1 MYRMKA
7 VRFHEYGGPEVL
19 RYEDVDRLRPAAG
32 RVLVRVAATS
42 FNPVDAA
49 IRSGFLQQ
57 VFPVALPHTPGIDV
71 AGTVAEVGEDV
82 AGWSVGDAVVGFLP
96 MTEDGASAEY
106 VLAPAEVL
114 TEAPTG
120 IPLRDAAALPSGSL
134 TAWQALF
141 EQADLKAGQR
151 VLVNGAGGGVGGY
164 AIQLAKRAGAT
175 VIATAS
181 PRSKDTV
188 EAFGA
193 DRIVDY
199 TATAV
204 TEAVP
209 EPVDVVLNLVAAPE
223 PDLAGLTDLVS
234 DGGVLVSTT
243 SPAPDDPGRGVRAV
257 RLFVRSDA
265 GQLTTIVEWVD
276 SGELRVDV
284 SERFPLS
291 ELARVHELGAAGK
304 FRGKV
309 ILTPD
314 T

>member
-1 MYRMKA
+1 MKA
-7 VRFHEYGGPEVL
+7 VRFHEFGGPEVL
-19 RYEDVDRLRPAAG
+19 RYEDVDRPHPAAG
-32 RVLVRVAATS
+32 QVLVRVAATS
-42 FNPVDAA
+42 FNQVDAA

-57 VFPVALPHTPGIDV
+57 VFPVALPHIPGIDV
-71 AGTVAEVGEDV
+71 AGTVAEIGEGV

-96 MTEDGASAEY
+96 TTEDGASAEF
-106 VLAPAEVL
+106 VLAPGEVL
-114 TEAPTG
+114 TGAPTS
-120 IPLRDAAALPSGSL
+120 IPLVDAAALPSTSL
-134 TAWQALF
+134 SAWQALF

-164 AIQLAKRAGAT
+164 ALQLAKQAGAT

-181 PRSKDTV
+181 PRSRDAV

-204 TEAVP
+204 TEAIS
-209 EPVDVVLNLVAAPE
+209 EPVDVVLNLVMAPE
-223 PDLAGLTDLVS
+223 SNLAGLTDLVS

-243 SPAPDDPGRGVRAV
+243 SPAPDDPGRDVRTV

-265 GQLTTIVEWVD
+265 GQLATIVELVD

-284 SERFPLS
+284 SKRFPLS
-291 ELARVHELGAAGK
+291 DIARVHELGAAGK

-314 T
+314 A

>member
-1 MYRMKA
+1 MKA

-19 RYEDVDRLRPAAG
+19 RYEDVDRPHPAAG
-32 RVLVRVAATS
+32 QVLVRVAATS
-42 FNPVDAA
+42 FNQVDAG

-57 VFPVALPHTPGIDV
+57 VFPVALPHIPGIDV
-71 AGTVAEVGEDV
+71 AGTLAEIGEGV
-82 AGWSVGDAVVGFLP
+82 AGWSVGEAVVGFLP
-96 MTEDGASAEY
+96 MTEDGASAEF
-106 VLAPAEVL
+106 VLAPAELL
-114 TEAPTG
+114 TGAPSS
-120 IPLRDAAALPSGSL
+120 IPLVDAAALPSTSL
-134 TAWQALF
+134 SAWQALF

-164 AIQLAKRAGAT
+164 ALQLAKQAGAT

-181 PRSKDTV
+181 LRSREAV
-188 EAFGA
+188 EALGA

-204 TEAVP
+204 TEAIS
-209 EPVDVVLNLVAAPE
+209 EPVEVVLNLVNAPE
-223 PDLAGLTDLVS
+223 SDLAGLTDLVC

-243 SPAPDDPGRGVRAV
+243 SPVRDDPGRDVRSV

-265 GQLTTIVEWVD
+265 GQLATIVELVD
-276 SGELRVDV
+276 SGELKVDV

-291 ELARVHELGAAGK
+291 EIARVHELGEAGK

-314 T
+314 A

>member
-1 MYRMKA
+1 MKA
-7 VRFHEYGGPEVL
+7 VRFHEFGGPEVL
-19 RYEDVDRLRPAAG
+19 RYEDVDRPRPAAAQ
-32 RVLVRVAATS
+32 VLIRVAATS

-71 AGTVAEVGEDV
+71 AGTLAEIGEGI
-82 AGWSVGDAVVGFLP
+82 AGWSVGEAVVGFLP
-96 MTEDGASAEY
+96 MTEDGASAEF
-106 VLAPAEVL
+106 VLAPAELL
-114 TEAPTG
+114 TGAPTS
-120 IPLRDAAALPSGSL
+120 IPLFDAAALASASL
-134 TAWQALF
+134 SAWQALF

-164 AIQLAKRAGAT
+164 ALQLAKQAGAT

-204 TEAVP
+204 TEAIS
-209 EPVDVVLNLVAAPE
+209 EPVEVVLNLVNAPE
-223 PDLAGLTDLVS
+223 SDLAGLTDLVS

-243 SPAPDDPGRGVRAV
+243 TPVRDDPGRDVRSV

-265 GQLTTIVEWVD
+265 GQLATIVERVD

-284 SERFPLS
+284 SERFPHS
-291 ELARVHELGAAGK
+291 EIARVHELGEAGK

-314 T
+314 A

>member
-1 MYRMKA
+1 MKA

-19 RYEDVDRLRPAAG
+19 RYEDVDRPRPAAAQ
-32 RVLVRVAATS
+32 VLIRVAATS

-71 AGTVAEVGEDV
+71 AGTLAEIGEGV
-82 AGWSVGDAVVGFLP
+82 AGWSVGEAVVGFLP
-96 MTEDGASAEY
+96 MTEDGASAEF
-106 VLAPAEVL
+106 VLAPAELL
-114 TEAPTG
+114 TGAPTS
-120 IPLRDAAALPSGSL
+120 IPLVDAAALPSASL
-134 TAWQALF
+134 SAWQALF

-164 AIQLAKRAGAT
+164 ALQLAKQAGAT

-181 PRSKDTV
+181 PRSRDAV
-188 EAFGA
+188 EALGA

-204 TEAVP
+204 TEAIS
-209 EPVDVVLNLVAAPE
+209 EPVEVVLNLVNAPE
-223 PDLAGLTDLVS
+223 SDLAGLTDLVS

-243 SPAPDDPGRGVRAV
+243 SPVRDDPGRDVQSV

-265 GQLTTIVEWVD
+265 GQLATIVERVD

-291 ELARVHELGAAGK
+291 EIARVHELGEAGK

-314 T
+314 A

>member
-1 MYRMKA
+1 MKA

-19 RYEDVDRLRPAAG
+19 RYEDVDRPRPAAAQ
-32 RVLVRVAATS
+32 VLIRVAATS

-71 AGTVAEVGEDV
+71 AGTLAEIGEGV
-82 AGWSVGDAVVGFLP
+82 AGWSVGEGVVGFLP
-96 MTEDGASAEY
+96 MTEDGASAEF
-106 VLAPAEVL
+106 VLAPAELL
-114 TEAPTG
+114 TGAPSS
-120 IPLRDAAALPSGSL
+120 IPLVDAAALPSTSL
-134 TAWQALF
+134 SAWQALF

-164 AIQLAKRAGAT
+164 ALQLAKQAGAT

-181 PRSKDTV
+181 PRSREAV
-188 EAFGA
+188 EALGA

-204 TEAVP
+204 TEAIS
-209 EPVDVVLNLVAAPE
+209 EPVEVVLNLVNAPE
-223 PDLAGLTDLVS
+223 SDLAGLTDLVC

-243 SPAPDDPGRGVRAV
+243 SPVRDDPGRDVRSV

-265 GQLTTIVEWVD
+265 GQLATIVERVD

-291 ELARVHELGAAGK
+291 EIARVHELGEAGK

-314 T
+314 A

>member
-1 MYRMKA
+1 MKA

-19 RYEDVDRLRPAAG
+19 RYEDVDRPRPAAAQ
-32 RVLVRVAATS
+32 VLIRVAATS

-71 AGTVAEVGEDV
+71 AGTLADLGEGV
-82 AGWSVGDAVVGFLP
+82 AGWSVGEAVVGFLP
-96 MTEDGASAEY
+96 MTEDGASAEF
-106 VLAPAEVL
+106 VLAPAELL
-114 TEAPTG
+114 TASPTS
-120 IPLRDAAALPSGSL
+120 IPLFDAAALPSASL
-134 TAWQALF
+134 SAWQALF

-164 AIQLAKRAGAT
+164 ALQLAKQAGAT

-181 PRSKDTV
+181 PRSRDAV
-188 EAFGA
+188 EALGA

-204 TEAVP
+204 TEAIS
-209 EPVDVVLNLVAAPE
+209 EPVEVVLNLVNAPE
-223 PDLAGLTDLVS
+223 SDLAGLTDLVS

-243 SPAPDDPGRGVRAV
+243 SPVRDDPGRDVRSV

-265 GQLTTIVEWVD
+265 GQLATIVERVD

-291 ELARVHELGAAGK
+291 EIARVHELGEAGK

-314 T
+314 A

>member
-1 MYRMKA
+1 MKA
-7 VRFHEYGGPEVL
+7 VRFHEFGGPEVL
-19 RYEDVDRLRPAAG
+19 RYEDVDRPRPAA
-32 RVLVRVAATS
+32 RQVLIRVAATS
-42 FNPVDAA
+42 FNPVDTAM
-49 IRSGFLQQ
+49 RSGFLQQ

-71 AGTVAEVGEDV
+71 AEAL
-82 AGWSVGDAVVGFLP
+82 VGFLP
-96 MTEDGASAEY
+96 MTEDGASAEF
-106 VLAPAEVL
+106 VLAPAELL
-114 TEAPTG
+114 TGAPSG
-120 IPLRDAAALPSGSL
+120 IPLVDAAALPSASL
-134 TAWQALF
+134 SAWQALF

-164 AIQLAKRAGAT
+164 ALQLAKQAGAT
-175 VIATAS
+175 VIATTS
-181 PRSKDTV
+181 PRSRDAV
-188 EAFGA
+188 EALGA

-204 TEAVP
+204 TEAIS
-209 EPVDVVLNLVAAPE
+209 EPAEVVLNLVNAPE
-223 PDLAGLTDLVS
+223 SDLAGLTDLVS

-265 GQLTTIVEWVD
+265 GQLATIVERVD

-291 ELARVHELGAAGK
+291 EIARVHELGEAGK

-314 T
+314 A

>member
-1 MYRMKA
+1 M
-7 VRFHEYGGPEVL
+7 
-19 RYEDVDRLRPAAG
+19 
-32 RVLVRVAATS
+32 
-42 FNPVDAA
+42 
-49 IRSGFLQQ
+49 RSGFLQQ

-71 AGTVAEVGEDV
+71 AGTLAEIGEGV
-82 AGWSVGDAVVGFLP
+82 AGWSVGEAVVGFLP
-96 MTEDGASAEY
+96 MTEDGASAEF
-106 VLAPAEVL
+106 VLAPAELL
-114 TEAPTG
+114 TGAPTS
-120 IPLRDAAALPSGSL
+120 IPLVDAAALPSASL
-134 TAWQALF
+134 SAWQALF

-164 AIQLAKRAGAT
+164 ALQLAKQAGAT

-181 PRSKDTV
+181 PRSRDAV
-188 EAFGA
+188 EALGA

-204 TEAVP
+204 TEAIS
-209 EPVDVVLNLVAAPE
+209 EPVEVVLNLVNAPE
-223 PDLAGLTDLVS
+223 SDLAGLTDLVS

-243 SPAPDDPGRGVRAV
+243 SPVRDDPGRDVRSV

-265 GQLTTIVEWVD
+265 GQLATIVERVD

-291 ELARVHELGAAGK
+291 EIARVHELGEAGK

-314 T
+314 A

>member
-1 MYRMKA
+1 MKA
-7 VRFHEYGGPEVL
+7 VRFHEFGGPEVL
-19 RYEDVDRLRPAAG
+19 RYEDVDRPRPAAAQ
-32 RVLVRVAATS
+32 VLIRVAATS

-71 AGTVAEVGEDV
+71 AGTLAEIGEGV
-82 AGWSVGDAVVGFLP
+82 AGWSVGEAVVGFLP
-96 MTEDGASAEY
+96 MTEDGASAEF
-106 VLAPAEVL
+106 VLAPAELL
-114 TEAPTG
+114 TGAPTS
-120 IPLRDAAALPSGSL
+120 IPLVDAAALPSASL
-134 TAWQALF
+134 SAWQALF

-164 AIQLAKRAGAT
+164 ALQLAKQAGAT

-181 PRSKDTV
+181 PRSREAV
-188 EAFGA
+188 EALGA

-204 TEAVP
+204 TEAIS
-209 EPVDVVLNLVAAPE
+209 EPVEVVLNLVNAPE
-223 PDLAGLTDLVS
+223 SDLAGLTDLVS

-243 SPAPDDPGRGVRAV
+243 SPVRDDPGRDVRSV

-265 GQLTTIVEWVD
+265 GQLATIVERVD

-291 ELARVHELGAAGK
+291 EIARVHELGEAGK

-314 T
+314 A

>member
-1 MYRMKA
+1 MKA
-7 VRFHEYGGPEVL
+7 VRFHEFGGPEVL
-19 RYEDVDRLRPAAG
+19 RYEDVDRPRPAAAQ
-32 RVLVRVAATS
+32 VLIRVAATS

-71 AGTVAEVGEDV
+71 AGTLAEIGEGV
-82 AGWSVGDAVVGFLP
+82 AGWSVGEAVVGFLP
-96 MTEDGASAEY
+96 MTEDGASAEF
-106 VLAPAEVL
+106 VLAPAELL
-114 TEAPTG
+114 TGAPTS
-120 IPLRDAAALPSGSL
+120 IPLGDAAALPSASL
-134 TAWQALF
+134 SAWQALF

-164 AIQLAKRAGAT
+164 ALQLAKQAGAT

-181 PRSKDTV
+181 PRSRDAV
-188 EAFGA
+188 EALGA

-204 TEAVP
+204 TEAIS
-209 EPVDVVLNLVAAPE
+209 EPVEVVLNLVNAPE
-223 PDLAGLTDLVS
+223 SDLAGLTDLVS

-265 GQLTTIVEWVD
+265 GQLATIVERVD

-291 ELARVHELGAAGK
+291 EIARVHELGEAGK

-314 T
+314 A

>member
-1 MYRMKA
+1 MKA
-7 VRFHEYGGPEVL
+7 VRFHEFGGPEVL
-19 RYEDVDRLRPAAG
+19 RYEDVDRPRPAAAQ
-32 RVLVRVAATS
+32 VLIRVAATS

-71 AGTVAEVGEDV
+71 AGTLAEIGEGV
-82 AGWSVGDAVVGFLP
+82 AGWSVGEAVVGFLP
-96 MTEDGASAEY
+96 MTEDGASAEF
-106 VLAPAEVL
+106 VPAPAEVL
-114 TEAPTG
+114 TAAPSG
-120 IPLRDAAALPSGSL
+120 IPLVDAAALPSASL

-164 AIQLAKRAGAT
+164 AVQLAKRAGAT

-181 PRSKDTV
+181 PRSRDTV

-204 TEAVP
+204 TEAIS
-209 EPVDVVLNLVAAPE
+209 EPVEVVLNLVNAPE
-223 PDLAGLTDLVS
+223 SDLAGLTDLVS

-243 SPAPDDPGRGVRAV
+243 SPVRDDPGRDVRSV

-265 GQLTTIVEWVD
+265 GQLATIVERVD

-291 ELARVHELGAAGK
+291 EIARVHELGEAGK

-314 T
+314 A

>member
-1 MYRMKA
+1 MKA

-19 RYEDVDRLRPAAG
+19 RYEDVDRPRPAAAQ
-32 RVLVRVAATS
+32 VLIRVAATS

-71 AGTVAEVGEDV
+71 AGTLAEIGEGV
-82 AGWSVGDAVVGFLP
+82 AGWSVGEAVVGFLP
-96 MTEDGASAEY
+96 MTEDGASAEF
-106 VLAPAEVL
+106 VLAPAELL
-114 TEAPTG
+114 TGAPTS
-120 IPLRDAAALPSGSL
+120 IPLVDAAALPSASL
-134 TAWQALF
+134 SAWQALF

-164 AIQLAKRAGAT
+164 ALQLAKQAGAT

-181 PRSKDTV
+181 LRSREAV
-188 EAFGA
+188 EALGA

-204 TEAVP
+204 TEAIS
-209 EPVDVVLNLVAAPE
+209 EPVEVVLNLVNAPE
-223 PDLAGLTDLVS
+223 SDLAGLTDLVS

-243 SPAPDDPGRGVRAV
+243 SPVRDDPGRDVRSV

-265 GQLTTIVEWVD
+265 GQLATIVERVD

-291 ELARVHELGAAGK
+291 EIARVHELGEAGK

-314 T
+314 A

>member
-1 MYRMKA
+1 MKA
-7 VRFHEYGGPEVL
+7 VRFHEFGGPEVL
-19 RYEDVDRLRPAAG
+19 RYEDVNQPRPAAG
-32 RVLVRVAATS
+32 QVLIRVAATS
-42 FNPVDAA
+42 FNPLDAG

-57 VFPVALPHTPGIDV
+57 VFPVALPHIPGIDV
-71 AGTVAEVGEDV
+71 AGTLAEIGEGV

-96 MTEDGASAEY
+96 MTEDGASAEF
-106 VLAPAEVL
+106 VLAPAELL
-114 TEAPTG
+114 TEAPTS
-120 IPLRDAAALPSGSL
+120 IPLVDAAALPSASL
-134 TAWQALF
+134 SAWQALF

-151 VLVNGAGGGVGGY
+151 VLVNGAGGGVGGF
-164 AIQLAKRAGAT
+164 AIQLAKQAGAT

-181 PRSKDTV
+181 LRSREAV
-188 EAFGA
+188 EALGA

-204 TEAVP
+204 TEAIS
-209 EPVDVVLNLVAAPE
+209 EPVEVVLNLVNAPE
-223 PDLAGLTDLVS
+223 SDLAGLTDLVC

-243 SPAPDDPGRGVRAV
+243 SPVRDDPGRDVRSV

-265 GQLTTIVEWVD
+265 GQLAAIVERVD

-291 ELARVHELGAAGK
+291 EIARVHELGEAGK

-309 ILTPD
+309 VLTPD
-314 T
+314 A

>member
-1 MYRMKA
+1 MKA

-19 RYEDVDRLRPAAG
+19 RYEDVDRPHPAAG
-32 RVLVRVAATS
+32 QVLVRVAATS
-42 FNPVDAA
+42 FNQVDAG

-57 VFPVALPHTPGIDV
+57 VFPVALPHIPGIDV
-71 AGTVAEVGEDV
+71 AGTLAEIGEGV
-82 AGWSVGDAVVGFLP
+82 AGWSVGEGVVGFLP
-96 MTEDGASAEY
+96 MTEDGASAEF
-106 VLAPAEVL
+106 VLAPAELL
-114 TEAPTG
+114 TGAPSS
-120 IPLRDAAALPSGSL
+120 IPLVDAAALPSTSL
-134 TAWQALF
+134 SAWQALF

-164 AIQLAKRAGAT
+164 ALQLAKQAGAT

-181 PRSKDTV
+181 PRSREAV
-188 EAFGA
+188 EALGA

-204 TEAVP
+204 TEAIS
-209 EPVDVVLNLVAAPE
+209 EPVEVVLNLVNAPE
-223 PDLAGLTDLVS
+223 SDLAGLTDLVC

-243 SPAPDDPGRGVRAV
+243 SPVRDDPGRDVRSV

-265 GQLTTIVEWVD
+265 GQLATIVERVD

-291 ELARVHELGAAGK
+291 EIARVHELGEAGK

-314 T
+314 A

>member
-1 MYRMKA
+1 MKA
-7 VRFHEYGGPEVL
+7 VRFHEFGGPEAL
-19 RYEDVDRLRPAAG
+19 RYEDVDRPHPAATQ
-32 RVLVRVAATS
+32 VLIRVAATS

-71 AGTVAEVGEDV
+71 AGTLAEIGEGV
-82 AGWSVGDAVVGFLP
+82 AGWSVGEAVVGFLP
-96 MTEDGASAEY
+96 MTEDGASAEF
-106 VLAPAEVL
+106 VLAPAELL
-114 TEAPTG
+114 TGAPTS
-120 IPLRDAAALPSGSL
+120 IPLFDAAALPSASL
-134 TAWQALF
+134 SAWQALF

-164 AIQLAKRAGAT
+164 ALQLAKQAGAT

-181 PRSKDTV
+181 PRSRDAV
-188 EAFGA
+188 EALGA

-204 TEAVP
+204 TEAIS
-209 EPVDVVLNLVAAPE
+209 EPVEVVLNLVNVPE
-223 PDLAGLTDLVS
+223 SDLASLTDLVS

-243 SPAPDDPGRGVRAV
+243 SPVRDDPGRDVRSV

-265 GQLTTIVEWVD
+265 GQLATIVERVD

-291 ELARVHELGAAGK
+291 EIARVHELGEAGK

-314 T
+314 A

>member
-1 MYRMKA
+1 MKA

-19 RYEDVDRLRPAAG
+19 RYEDVDRPRLAAG
-32 RVLVRVAATS
+32 QMLVRVAATS
-42 FNPVDAA
+42 FNQVDAS
-49 IRSGFLQQ
+49 IRSGLLQQ
-57 VFPVALPHTPGIDV
+57 VFPVALPHIPGFDV
-71 AGTVAEVGEDV
+71 AGTVAEIGEGV

-96 MTEDGASAEY
+96 MTEDGASAEF

-114 TEAPTG
+114 TDAPTS
-120 IPLRDAAALPSGSL
+120 IPLVDAAALPSTSL

-164 AIQLAKRAGAT
+164 AVQLAKRAGAT

-181 PRSKDTV
+181 SRSKDTV
-188 EAFGA
+188 EAIGA

-204 TEAVP
+204 TEAIS
-209 EPVDVVLNLVAAPE
+209 EPVEVVLNLVNAPE
-223 PDLAGLTDLVS
+223 SDLAGLTDLVS

-243 SPAPDDPGRGVRAV
+243 SPVRDDPGRDVRSV

-265 GQLTTIVEWVD
+265 GQLATIVERVD

-291 ELARVHELGAAGK
+291 EIARVHELGEAGK

-314 T
+314 A

>member
-1 MYRMKA
+1 MKA
-7 VRFHEYGGPEVL
+7 VRFHEFGGPEVL
-19 RYEDVDRLRPAAG
+19 RYEDVDRPRPAAAQ
-32 RVLVRVAATS
+32 VLIRVAATS

-71 AGTVAEVGEDV
+71 AGTLAEIGEGV
-82 AGWSVGDAVVGFLP
+82 AGWSVGEAVVGFLP
-96 MTEDGASAEY
+96 MTEDGVSAEF
-106 VLAPAEVL
+106 VLAPAELL
-114 TEAPTG
+114 TGAPTS
-120 IPLRDAAALPSGSL
+120 IPLVDAAALPSASL
-134 TAWQALF
+134 SAWQALF

-164 AIQLAKRAGAT
+164 ALQLAKQAGAT

-188 EAFGA
+188 EALGA

-204 TEAVP
+204 TEAIS
-209 EPVDVVLNLVAAPE
+209 EPVEVVLNLVNAPE
-223 PDLAGLTDLVS
+223 SDLAGLSDLVS

-243 SPAPDDPGRGVRAV
+243 SPVRDDPGRDVRSV

-265 GQLTTIVEWVD
+265 GQLATIVERVD

-291 ELARVHELGAAGK
+291 EIARVHELGEAGK

-314 T
+314 A

>member
-1 MYRMKA
+1 MKA

-19 RYEDVDRLRPAAG
+19 RYEDVDRPRPAAAQ
-32 RVLVRVAATS
+32 VLIRVAATS

-71 AGTVAEVGEDV
+71 AGTIAEIGEGVAR
-82 AGWSVGDAVVGFLP
+82 WSVGEAVVGFLP
-96 MTEDGASAEY
+96 MTEDGASAEF

-114 TEAPTG
+114 TGAPTS
-120 IPLRDAAALPSGSL
+120 IPLVDAAALPSASL
-134 TAWQALF
+134 SAWQALL

-164 AIQLAKRAGAT
+164 ALQLAKQAGAT

-181 PRSKDTV
+181 PRSRDAV
-188 EAFGA
+188 EALGA
-193 DRIVDY
+193 DQIVDY

-204 TEAVP
+204 TEAIS
-209 EPVDVVLNLVAAPE
+209 EPVEVVLNLVNAPE
-223 PDLAGLTDLVS
+223 SDLAGLTDLVS

-243 SPAPDDPGRGVRAV
+243 SPVRDDPGRDVRSV

-265 GQLTTIVEWVD
+265 GQLATIVERVD

-284 SERFPLS
+284 SKRLALS
-291 ELARVHELGAAGK
+291 EIARVHELGEAGK

-314 T
+314 A

>member
-1 MYRMKA
+1 MKA

-19 RYEDVDRLRPAAG
+19 RYEDVDRPHPAAG
-32 RVLVRVAATS
+32 QVLVRVGATS
-42 FNPVDAA
+42 FNQVDAG

-57 VFPVALPHTPGIDV
+57 VFPVALPHIPGIDV
-71 AGTVAEVGEDV
+71 AGTLAEIGEGV
-82 AGWSVGDAVVGFLP
+82 AGWSVGEAVVGFLP
-96 MTEDGASAEY
+96 MTEDGASAEF
-106 VLAPAEVL
+106 VLAPAELL
-114 TEAPTG
+114 TGAPSS
-120 IPLRDAAALPSGSL
+120 IPLVDAAALPSASL
-134 TAWQALF
+134 SAWQALF

-164 AIQLAKRAGAT
+164 ALQLAKQAGAT

-181 PRSKDTV
+181 PRSRDAV
-188 EAFGA
+188 EALGA

-204 TEAVP
+204 TEAIS
-209 EPVDVVLNLVAAPE
+209 EPVEVVLNLVNAPE
-223 PDLAGLTDLVS
+223 SDLAGLTDLVC

-243 SPAPDDPGRGVRAV
+243 SPVRDDPGRDIRSV

-265 GQLTTIVEWVD
+265 GQLATIVELVD
-276 SGELRVDV
+276 SGELKVDV

-291 ELARVHELGAAGK
+291 EIARVHELGEAGK

>member
-1 MYRMKA
+1 MKA

-19 RYEDVDRLRPAAG
+19 RYEDVDRPRPAAAQE
-32 RVLVRVAATS
+32 LIRVAATS
-42 FNPVDAA
+42 FNPVDSTM
-49 IRSGFLQQ
+49 RSGFLQQ

-71 AGTVAEVGEDV
+71 AGTIAEIGEGVAR
-82 AGWSVGDAVVGFLP
+82 WSVGEAVVGFLP
-96 MTEDGASAEY
+96 MTEDGASAEF
-106 VLAPAEVL
+106 VLAPAELL
-114 TEAPTG
+114 TGAPTT
-120 IPLRDAAALPSGSL
+120 IPLVDAAALPSASL
-134 TAWQALF
+134 SAWQALF

-164 AIQLAKRAGAT
+164 ALQLAKQAGAT

-181 PRSKDTV
+181 PRSRDAV
-188 EAFGA
+188 EALGA
-193 DRIVDY
+193 DQIVDY

-204 TEAVP
+204 TEAIS
-209 EPVDVVLNLVAAPE
+209 EPVEVVLNLVNAPE
-223 PDLAGLTDLVS
+223 SDLAGLTDLVS

-243 SPAPDDPGRGVRAV
+243 SPVRDDPGRDVRSV

-265 GQLTTIVEWVD
+265 GQLATIVERVD

-284 SERFPLS
+284 SKRLPLS
-291 ELARVHELGAAGK
+291 EIARVHELGEAGK

-314 T
+314 A

>member
-1 MYRMKA
+1 MKA

-19 RYEDVDRLRPAAG
+19 RYEDVDRPRPAAG
-32 RVLVRVAATS
+32 QVLVRVAATS
-42 FNPVDAA
+42 FNQVDAG

-57 VFPVALPHTPGIDV
+57 VFPVALPHIPGIDV
-71 AGTVAEVGEDV
+71 AGTLAEIGEGV
-82 AGWSVGDAVVGFLP
+82 AGWSVGEGVVGFLP
-96 MTEDGASAEY
+96 MTEDGASAEF
-106 VLAPAEVL
+106 VLAPAELL
-114 TEAPTG
+114 TGAPSS
-120 IPLRDAAALPSGSL
+120 IPLVDAAALPSTSL
-134 TAWQALF
+134 SAWQALF

-164 AIQLAKRAGAT
+164 ALQLAKQAGAT

-181 PRSKDTV
+181 PRSREAV
-188 EAFGA
+188 EALGA

-204 TEAVP
+204 TEAIS
-209 EPVDVVLNLVAAPE
+209 EPVEVVLNLVNAPE
-223 PDLAGLTDLVS
+223 SDLAGLTDLVC

-243 SPAPDDPGRGVRAV
+243 SPVRDDPGRDIRSV

-265 GQLTTIVEWVD
+265 GQLATIVELVD
-276 SGELRVDV
+276 SGELKVDV

-291 ELARVHELGAAGK
+291 EIARVHELGEAGK

>member
-1 MYRMKA
+1 MKA

-19 RYEDVDRLRPAAG
+19 RYEDVDRPRPAAG
-32 RVLVRVAATS
+32 QVLIRVAATS

-49 IRSGFLQQ
+49 MRSGFLQQ

-71 AGTVAEVGEDV
+71 AGTLADLGEGV
-82 AGWSVGDAVVGFLP
+82 AGWSVGEAVVGFLP
-96 MTEDGASAEY
+96 MTEDGASAEF
-106 VLAPAEVL
+106 VLAPAELL
-114 TEAPTG
+114 TGAPTS
-120 IPLRDAAALPSGSL
+120 IPLVDAAALPSASL
-134 TAWQALF
+134 SAWQALF

-164 AIQLAKRAGAT
+164 ALQLAKQAGAT

-181 PRSKDTV
+181 PRSRDAV
-188 EAFGA
+188 EALGA

-204 TEAVP
+204 TEAIS
-209 EPVDVVLNLVAAPE
+209 EPVEVVLNLVNAPE
-223 PDLAGLTDLVS
+223 SDLAGLTDLVS

-243 SPAPDDPGRGVRAV
+243 SPVRDDPGRDVRSV

-265 GQLTTIVEWVD
+265 GQLATIVELVD

-291 ELARVHELGAAGK
+291 EIARVHELGEAGK

-314 T
+314 A

>member
-1 MYRMKA
+1 MKA

-19 RYEDVDRLRPAAG
+19 RYEDVDRPRPGAG
-32 RVLVRVAATS
+32 QLLVRVAATS

-49 IRSGFLQQ
+49 IRSGFLRQ

-71 AGTVAEVGEDV
+71 AGTVAGVGEGV

-96 MTEDGASAEY
+96 MTEDGASAEF

-114 TEAPTG
+114 TGAPTD
-120 IPLRDAAALPSGSL
+120 ISLRDAAALPSASL

-141 EQADLKAGQR
+141 ERADLEAGQR

-164 AIQLAKRAGAT
+164 AVQLAKRAGAT

-181 PRSKDTV
+181 SRSRDVV

-199 TATAV
+199 TTTAV
-204 TEAVP
+204 TDAVS

-223 PDLAGLTDLVS
+223 PDLAGLTSLVS
-234 DGGVLVSTT
+234 DGGVIVSTT
-243 SPAPDDPGRGVRAV
+243 SPVPDDPGRGVRAV

-265 GQLTTIVEWVD
+265 GQLTTIVEHVN

-291 ELARVHELGAAGK
+291 DIARVHELGAAGR

>member
-1 MYRMKA
+1 MKA

-19 RYEDVDRLRPAAG
+19 RYEDVERPRPAAG
-32 RVLVRVAATS
+32 QMLVRVAATS
-42 FNPVDAA
+42 FNQVDAS

-57 VFPVALPHTPGIDV
+57 VFPVALPHIPGFDV
-71 AGTVAEVGEDV
+71 AGTVAEIGEGV
-82 AGWSVGDAVVGFLP
+82 AGWSVGEAVVGFLP
-96 MTEDGASAEY
+96 MTEDGASAEF
-106 VLAPAEVL
+106 VLAPAGVL
-114 TEAPTG
+114 TAAPTS
-120 IPLRDAAALPSGSL
+120 IPLVDAAALPSTSL
-134 TAWQALF
+134 SAWQAIF
-141 EQADLKAGQR
+141 EQADLRAGQQ

-164 AIQLAKRAGAT
+164 AVQLAKQAGAT

-181 PRSKDTV
+181 PRSREAV

-193 DRIVDY
+193 DLIVDY

-204 TEAVP
+204 TEAIS
-209 EPVDVVLNLVAAPE
+209 EPVDVVLNLVNAPE
-223 PDLAGLTDLVS
+223 SDLAGLTDLVS

-243 SPAPDDPGRGVRAV
+243 SPIRDDPGRDVRSV

-265 GQLTTIVEWVD
+265 GQLATIVERVD

-284 SERFPLS
+284 SERFALS
-291 ELARVHELGAAGK
+291 EIARVHELGEAGK

-314 T
+314 A

>member
-1 MYRMKA
+1 MKA
-7 VRFHEYGGPEVL
+7 VRFHDYGGPEVL
-19 RYEDVDRLRPAAG
+19 RYEDVDRPRPAAG
-32 RVLVRVAATS
+32 QMLVRVAATS
-42 FNPVDAA
+42 FNQVDAS

-57 VFPVALPHTPGIDV
+57 VFPVALPHIPGIDV
-71 AGTVAEVGEDV
+71 AGTVAEIGEGV
-82 AGWSVGDAVVGFLP
+82 AGWSVGEAVVGFLP
-96 MTEDGASAEY
+96 MTEDGASAEF

-114 TEAPTG
+114 SEAPTS
-120 IPLRDAAALPSGSL
+120 IPLVDAAALPSTSL
-134 TAWQALF
+134 SAWQALF

-164 AIQLAKRAGAT
+164 AVQLAKQAGAT

-181 PRSKDTV
+181 PRSREAV

-193 DRIVDY
+193 DLIVDY

-204 TEAVP
+204 TEAIS
-209 EPVDVVLNLVAAPE
+209 EPVDVVLNLVMAPE
-223 PDLAGLTDLVS
+223 SDLARLTDLVS
-234 DGGVLVSTT
+234 DGGVLLSTT
-243 SPAPDDPGRGVRAV
+243 SPIRDDPGRDVRSV

-265 GQLTTIVEWVD
+265 GQLATIVELVD
-276 SGELRVDV
+276 SGALRVDV

-291 ELARVHELGAAGK
+291 EIARVHELGEAGK

-314 T
+314 A

>member
-1 MYRMKA
+1 MKA
-7 VRFHEYGGPEVL
+7 VRFHEFGGPEVL
-19 RYEDVDRLRPAAG
+19 RYEDVDRPRPAAAQ
-32 RVLVRVAATS
+32 VLIRVAATS

-49 IRSGFLQQ
+49 MRSGFLQQ
-57 VFPVALPHTPGIDV
+57 VFPIALPHTPGIDV
-71 AGTVAEVGEDV
+71 AGTLAEIGEGVAR
-82 AGWSVGDAVVGFLP
+82 WSVGEAVVGFLP
-96 MTEDGASAEY
+96 MTEDGASAEF
-106 VLAPAEVL
+106 VLAPAELL
-114 TEAPTG
+114 TGAPTS
-120 IPLRDAAALPSGSL
+120 IPLVDAAALPSASL
-134 TAWQALF
+134 SAWQALF

-164 AIQLAKRAGAT
+164 ALQLAKQAGAT

-181 PRSKDTV
+181 PRSRDAV
-188 EAFGA
+188 EALGA

-204 TEAVP
+204 TEAIS
-209 EPVDVVLNLVAAPE
+209 EPVEVVLNLVNAPE
-223 PDLAGLTDLVS
+223 SDLAGLTDLVS

-265 GQLTTIVEWVD
+265 GQLATIVERVD

-291 ELARVHELGAAGK
+291 EIARVHELGEAGK

-314 T
+314 A

>member
-1 MYRMKA
+1 MKA
-7 VRFHEYGGPEVL
+7 VRFHEFGGPEVL
-19 RYEDVDRLRPAAG
+19 RYEDVDRPRPAAAQ
-32 RVLVRVAATS
+32 VLIRVAATS

-71 AGTVAEVGEDV
+71 AGTLAEIGEGV
-82 AGWSVGDAVVGFLP
+82 AGWSVGEAVVGFLP
-96 MTEDGASAEY
+96 MTEDGASAEF
-106 VLAPAEVL
+106 VLAPAELL
-114 TEAPTG
+114 TGAPTS
-120 IPLRDAAALPSGSL
+120 IPLGDAAALPSASL
-134 TAWQALF
+134 SAWQALF

-164 AIQLAKRAGAT
+164 ALQLAKQAGAT

-181 PRSKDTV
+181 PRSRDAV
-188 EAFGA
+188 EALGA

-204 TEAVP
+204 TEAIS
-209 EPVDVVLNLVAAPE
+209 EPVEVVLNLVNAPE
-223 PDLAGLTDLVS
+223 SDLAGLTDLVS

-243 SPAPDDPGRGVRAV
+243 SPVRDDPGRDVRSV

-265 GQLTTIVEWVD
+265 GQLATIVELVD
-276 SGELRVDV
+276 SGELKVDV

-291 ELARVHELGAAGK
+291 EIARVHELGEAGK

-314 T
+314 A

>member
-1 MYRMKA
+1 MKA

-19 RYEDVDRLRPAAG
+19 RYEDVDRPRPAAAQ
-32 RVLVRVAATS
+32 VLIRVAATS

-71 AGTVAEVGEDV
+71 AGTLAQIGEGV
-82 AGWSVGDAVVGFLP
+82 AGWSVGEAVVGFLP
-96 MTEDGASAEY
+96 MTEDGASAEF
-106 VLAPAEVL
+106 VLAPAELL
-114 TEAPTG
+114 TGAPTS
-120 IPLRDAAALPSGSL
+120 IPLVDAAALPSASL
-134 TAWQALF
+134 SAWQALF

-164 AIQLAKRAGAT
+164 ALQLAKQAGAT

-181 PRSKDTV
+181 LRSREAV
-188 EAFGA
+188 EALGA

-204 TEAVP
+204 TEAIS
-209 EPVDVVLNLVAAPE
+209 EPVEVVLNLVNAPE
-223 PDLAGLTDLVS
+223 SDLAGLTDLVS

-243 SPAPDDPGRGVRAV
+243 SPVRDDPGRDVRSV

-265 GQLTTIVEWVD
+265 GQLATIVERVD

-291 ELARVHELGAAGK
+291 EIARVHELGEAGK

-314 T
+314 A

>member
-1 MYRMKA
+1 MKA
-7 VRFHEYGGPEVL
+7 VRFHEFGGPEVL
-19 RYEDVDRLRPAAG
+19 RYEDVDRPRPAAG
-32 RVLVRVAATS
+32 RVLIRVAATS

-71 AGTVAEVGEDV
+71 AGTLAEIGEGV
-82 AGWSVGDAVVGFLP
+82 AGWSVGEAVVGFLP
-96 MTEDGASAEY
+96 MTEDGASAEF
-106 VLAPAEVL
+106 VLAPAELL
-114 TEAPTG
+114 TGAPTS
-120 IPLRDAAALPSGSL
+120 IPLGDAAALPSASL
-134 TAWQALF
+134 SAWQALF

-164 AIQLAKRAGAT
+164 ALQLAKQAGAT

-181 PRSKDTV
+181 PRSRDAV
-188 EAFGA
+188 EALGA

-199 TATAV
+199 TTTAV
-204 TEAVP
+204 TEAIS
-209 EPVDVVLNLVAAPE
+209 EPVEVVLNLVNAPE
-223 PDLAGLTDLVS
+223 SDLAGLTDLVS

-243 SPAPDDPGRGVRAV
+243 SPVRDDPGRDVRSV

-265 GQLTTIVEWVD
+265 GQLATIVERVD

-291 ELARVHELGAAGK
+291 EIARVHELGEAGK

-314 T
+314 A

>member
-1 MYRMKA
+1 MKA
-7 VRFHEYGGPEVL
+7 VRFHDYGGPEVL
-19 RYEDVDRLRPAAG
+19 RYEDVDRPRPAAG
-32 RVLVRVAATS
+32 QMLVRVAATS
-42 FNPVDAA
+42 FNQVDAS

-57 VFPVALPHTPGIDV
+57 VFPVALPHIPGFDV
-71 AGTVAEVGEDV
+71 AGTVAEIGEGV

-96 MTEDGASAEY
+96 MTEDGASAEF

-114 TEAPTG
+114 TEAPTS
-120 IPLRDAAALPSGSL
+120 IPLVDAAALPSTSL
-134 TAWQALF
+134 SAWQALF

-164 AIQLAKRAGAT
+164 AVQLAKQAGAT

-181 PRSKDTV
+181 PRSREAV

-193 DRIVDY
+193 DLIVDY

-204 TEAVP
+204 TEAIS
-209 EPVDVVLNLVAAPE
+209 EPVDVVLNLVNAPE
-223 PDLAGLTDLVS
+223 SDLAGLTDLVS

-243 SPAPDDPGRGVRAV
+243 SPIRDDPGRDVRSV

-265 GQLTTIVEWVD
+265 GQLATIVERVD
-276 SGELRVDV
+276 SGELRMDV

-291 ELARVHELGAAGK
+291 EIARVHELGEAGK

-314 T
+314 A